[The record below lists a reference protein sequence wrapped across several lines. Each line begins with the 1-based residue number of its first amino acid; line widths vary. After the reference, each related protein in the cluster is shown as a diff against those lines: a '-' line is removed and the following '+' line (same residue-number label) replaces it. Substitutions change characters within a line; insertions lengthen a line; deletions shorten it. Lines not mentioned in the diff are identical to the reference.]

1 MKQKYIR
8 SILQEQSL
16 NKGKTMI
23 SIPKLSNFVELGG
36 TLAIAHFGPDGELI
50 EDRFY
55 SNIVVTVGKQWIAGR
70 MKDTVASVYTIP
82 AQMSHMAVGGNA
94 TVGSNPT
101 KTTPVVGDTTLSV
114 GGSPALSEL
123 ARIGLTTAGGTVSG
137 AVVTYAATFAAGT
150 GTGSLVEAGI
160 FNAASAGTMLCKTS
174 FDVVNKAAN
183 DSIAIT
189 WTVTIQ

>member
-1 MKQKYIR
+1 MI
-8 SILQEQSL
+8 QEQSL
-16 NKGKTMI
+16 NKGKKMI
-23 SIPKLSNFVELGG
+23 LIPKLSNIVELGG
-36 TLAIAHFGPDGELI
+36 TLAIAHFGSNGKLI

-55 SNIVVTVGKQWIAGR
+55 SNIVVTVGKQWIASR
-70 MKDTVASVYTIP
+70 MKDTSIP
-82 AQMSHMAVGGNA
+82 SQMSHMAVGGNA
-94 TVGSNPT
+94 TVGSNPS
-101 KTTPVVGDTTLSV
+101 KTTPVVGDSALST
-114 GGSPALSEL
+114 GGTPALSEL
-123 ARIGLTTAGGTVSG
+123 ARVALSTAGGTVSG
-137 AVVTYAATFAAGT
+137 AVVTYNATFAAGT

>member
-1 MKQKYIR
+1 MI
-8 SILQEQSL
+8 QEQSL
-16 NKGKTMI
+16 NKGKNMI
-23 SIPKLSNFVELGG
+23 SIPKLSNIVELGG
-36 TLAIAHFGPDGELI
+36 TLAIAHFGANGELI

-55 SNIVVTVGKQWIAGR
+55 SNIVVTVGKQWIAAR
-70 MKDTVASVYTIP
+70 MKDTGSPV
-82 AQMSHMAVGGNA
+82 QMTHMAVGGNA
-94 TVGSNPT
+94 TVGSNPA
-101 KTTPVVGDTTLSV
+101 KTTPAVGDSQLST

-123 ARIGLTTAGGTVSG
+123 ARVALTSAGGTVSG

-160 FNAASAGTMLCKTS
+160 FNSATAAAGTMLCKTS